1 MESISPEGEEQGEE
15 KNDKPEIVVEEE
27 SNLSEGLAEGKDTV
41 VKKDKDTDYDV
52 KWNDD
57 DINLTVIN
65 NIITIDDDDKK
76 TYEIRNY
83 KPFNNWVKS
92 FYKGMTDLKTLDKEK
107 VKKIFDDFIKYIEAV
122 QKGINLRRVAGTW
135 DKNVDFLVQEW
146 NLDRADFEHENTE
159 FKNKN
164 KYLTFFKWLKT
175 YHEILE
181 NKFSRRQWVDAI
193 GMEMDYYKWKWYYRR
208 GKDTYLSNL
217 IKQDFSAFPHEQ
229 IDGADDE
236 DNIKSTEQAAKWLA
250 KQNAEIEEYKK
261 NQFFFNNYIPEGE
274 KAKQEAE
281 KKKTEEK
288 HQKMI
293 DEITGKLTIQAS
305 EDEIEV
311 DDDSLLENTND
322 NNEWKNNKNF
332 IKEVIYNL
340 NDNGKFINNYGN
352 NLLLYYKNKIEEVEK
367 LMKGKSNDLTKNFMG
382 DITIQDEQFKSIG
395 NTIKDAE
402 IAKGIDSKT
411 KDKITKG
418 YYKQIG
424 NKSEEVMGKDYD
436 DRNKTIQ
443 YLLLIMY
450 LNPSPM
456 KKDNHLSHLS
466 KLINHYFPPLF
477 YKIHKL
483 PQVSFF

>member
-261 NQFFFNNYIPEGE
+261 NQF
-274 KAKQEAE
+274 
-281 KKKTEEK
+281 
-288 HQKMI
+288 
-293 DEITGKLTIQAS
+293 
-305 EDEIEV
+305 
-311 DDDSLLENTND
+311 
-322 NNEWKNNKNF
+322 
-332 IKEVIYNL
+332 
-340 NDNGKFINNYGN
+340 
-352 NLLLYYKNKIEEVEK
+352 
-367 LMKGKSNDLTKNFMG
+367 
-382 DITIQDEQFKSIG
+382 
-395 NTIKDAE
+395 
-402 IAKGIDSKT
+402 
-411 KDKITKG
+411 
-418 YYKQIG
+418 
-424 NKSEEVMGKDYD
+424 
-436 DRNKTIQ
+436 
-443 YLLLIMY
+443 
-450 LNPSPM
+450 
-456 KKDNHLSHLS
+456 
-466 KLINHYFPPLF
+466 
-477 YKIHKL
+477 
-483 PQVSFF
+483 